1 MSSVEQQFQY
11 TPFMAG
17 PLTSPGIS
25 DTASVSSSSS
35 PSPLY
40 FLDDSARYSIPEA
53 SSGMYMYA
61 MASQPATNTPA
72 QHRRQP
78 SDPQTGLLPQ
88 QMQMAEFMPMDYN
101 MQQHPQPHHR
111 YSTSS
116 INTASS
122 FGSSVF
128 STVAQSPPSSLS
140 SINSMAALSP
150 LDVMSPT
157 SVGPNAAFVGFDPTQ
172 QPPTNAQLEYMS
184 KLSPPT
190 PRYSF
195 STSDLT
201 LDPKIANHE
210 DIPTGA
216 PRRASVAT
224 HQPARKRSR
233 TSITEDSIPI
243 KVETPTTTTSTTN
256 STSTSTT
263 TAPAAPN
270 PAPVTHSKPKSAAP
284 KRKRAARRRLTENQ
298 KIAHNKIEKKYRTNI
313 NEKIFGLED
322 LISPLFRC
330 DGSSSDEGGDGD
342 YYDDEFTPSNGTH
355 NQQSSNN
362 GDQGRPNKSKIL
374 ERAASYIKYL
384 KSTNAK
390 LREQNNELKYGLSH

>member
-25 DTASVSSSSS
+25 DTASISSSSS

-40 FLDDSARYSIPEA
+40 FLDDSTRYSMPEA

-72 QHRRQP
+72 HHRRQP
-78 SDPQTGLLPQ
+78 SDPQAGLLPQ
-88 QMQMAEFMPMDYN
+88 QMQMTELMPMDYN
-101 MQQHPQPHHR
+101 MQQHQQAHHHR

-157 SVGPNAAFVGFDPTQ
+157 SVAPNAAFVGFDPNQ
-172 QPPTNAQLEYMS
+172 PPPTNAQLEYMV

-201 LDPKIANHE
+201 LDPKIADHE
-210 DIPTGA
+210 DIPAGA
-216 PRRASVAT
+216 QRRASVAT

-243 KVETPTTTTSTTN
+243 KVEAPTTSTT
-256 STSTSTT
+256 STITT
-263 TAPAAPN
+263 TPAAPN
-270 PAPVTHSKPKSAAP
+270 PAPTSHTKPKSGAP

-330 DGSSSDEGGDGD
+330 EGSSSDEGGDVD
-342 YYDDEFTPSNGTH
+342 YYEDEFTPGHSTSQSSAT
-355 NQQSSNN
+355 QQSSSN